1 MLAAGNGAENQ
12 TIRMKD
18 DYYDIL
24 GITKN
29 ATAAEIKKAYRKKAL
44 KYHPDKNPGDSEAEE
59 QFKKAAEAYEVL
71 SNADKKARY
80 DQFGHAAFQGGGG
93 FGGGGMNM
101 DDIFSQFGDIFGSAF
116 GGGGGGGFSGFGGF
130 GGGGQ
135 RRVKGSNLRIRVKLT
150 LKEVAN
156 GVEKKVKVR
165 RKIQADGV
173 TYTTC
178 STCNGR
184 GQVAKITNTI
194 LGRMQTAATCSTCG
208 GSGQI
213 LDRKPSEAD
222 NQGMKVSE
230 ETVSIKIPG
239 GVEEG
244 MQLKVPGKGND
255 APGNGVPGDLLVAIE
270 TQDHETLKREGD
282 NLHYDLYVSISDAVL
297 GTSKEIDAVDGKVRI
312 KLEPGIQSG
321 KILRLRGKGISSING
336 YGTGD
341 LLVHVNVW
349 TPKEL
354 NKEQKE
360 FFERM
365 QGNENFEPRP
375 EKSDKS
381 FFEKVKDMFS

>member
-1 MLAAGNGAENQ
+1 
-12 TIRMKD
+12 MKE

-24 GITKN
+24 GVSKK
-29 ATAAEIKKAYRKKAL
+29 ASAAEIKKAYRKKAL
-44 KYHPDKNPGDSEAEE
+44 EFHPDKNPGDAKAEE
-59 QFKKAAEAYEVL
+59 MFKKSAEAYEVL
-71 SNADKKARY
+71 SNPDKKARY
-80 DQFGHAAFQGGGG
+80 DQFGHAAFEGAGG
-93 FGGGGMNM
+93 FGGGSMNM

-116 GGGGGGGFSGFGGF
+116 GGGGGFSGFGGF

-150 LKEVAN
+150 LEEVAQ

-165 RKIQADGV
+165 RKIQAAGV
-173 TYTTC
+173 SYKTC
-178 STCNGR
+178 DACGGR
-184 GQVAKITNTI
+184 GQVTKITNTI
-194 LGRMQTAATCSTCG
+194 LGRMQTATACSACG
-208 GSGQI
+208 GGGQT
-213 LDRKPSEAD
+213 LDKRPSDAD
-222 NQGMKVSE
+222 AQGLKIEE
-230 ETVSIKIPG
+230 ETVSIKIPA

-244 MQLKVPGKGND
+244 MQLKVPGKGNE
-255 APGNGVPGDLLVAIE
+255 APGEGIPGDLLVAIE
-270 TQDHETLKREGD
+270 TLDHDTLKREGD
-282 NLHYDLYVSISDAVL
+282 NLHYDLYVSISEAVL
-297 GTSKEIDAVDGKVRI
+297 GASKEIDAVGGKVRI

-321 KILRLRGKGISSING
+321 KILRLRGKGVSSING
-336 YGTGD
+336 YGSGD

-365 QGNENFEPRP
+365 SGNENFEPKP